1 YGGLEHG
8 LETFVRLGVEVGAGC
23 GSTGWVYSTGAQH
36 QWQIGMYPVEA
47 QDEVWGANPRAVA
60 ASSYAPTG
68 IAVMTDGGYRVS
80 GRWSFCSGVDVAQWM
95 ILGTQIARARDE
107 KPHDGGYILVPKAEL
122 KI

>member
-1 YGGLEHG
+1 
-8 LETFVRLGVEVGAGC
+8 
-23 GSTGWVYSTGAQH
+23 
-36 QWQIGMYPVEA
+36 
-47 QDEVWGANPRAVA
+47 EVWGANPRAVA

-80 GRWSFCSGVDVAQWM
+80 RPWAFCPRVAVAQWM

-122 KI
+122 KIDDTWRVLGLRATGSEAEIRDHTFM